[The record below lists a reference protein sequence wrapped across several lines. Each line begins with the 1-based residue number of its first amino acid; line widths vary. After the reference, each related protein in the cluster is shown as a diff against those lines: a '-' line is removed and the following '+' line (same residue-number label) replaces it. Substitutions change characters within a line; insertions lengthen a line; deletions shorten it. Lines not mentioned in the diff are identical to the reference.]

1 MNHVERTLLKDL
13 FAKQHMQVLVS
24 LAILVYEIDLFRIFS
39 LSSEFRHII
48 VREEEKLELQKL
60 LERVPIPIQ
69 ENIDESSAKIN
80 VLLQA
85 NISQLKLDGFA
96 LMVDIVYITQRVC

>member
-1 MNHVERTLLKDL
+1 MYNQLLEPT
-13 FAKQHMQVLVS
+13 FS
-24 LAILVYEIDLFRIFS
+24 EIDLFLIFS

-48 VREEEKLELQKL
+48 GREEKKLELQKL
-60 LERVPIPIQ
+60 LERVLIPIQ

-85 NISQLKLDGFA
+85 NISQLKLDVFA
-96 LMVDIVYITQRVC
+96 LMVDIVYITQRVG

>member
-1 MNHVERTLLKDL
+1 IERSWIVSHYYYTHETITMYNQLLEPT
-13 FAKQHMQVLVS
+13 FS
-24 LAILVYEIDLFRIFS
+24 EIDLFLIFS

-48 VREEEKLELQKL
+48 GREEKKLELQKL
-60 LERVPIPIQ
+60 LERVLIPIQ

-85 NISQLKLDGFA
+85 NISQLKLDVFA
-96 LMVDIVYITQRVC
+96 LMVDIVYITQR